1 VNDDTRNASS
11 RVAIVTGGTHGI
23 GRATVETLTR
33 AGWRVVFQGRSEMEG
48 RELAASDTALRYI
61 PGDITED
68 ATIRRLVACAEE
80 LGDGRIA
87 GLVNNAGVGVR
98 KRFEDCDASD
108 WDRLFAIN
116 ARSAFLVTRAALKG
130 LRAAQGAAVFI
141 SSVAG
146 SGGEDGLSIYSATKA
161 ALIGLAKTLAIEL
174 GEEVRFNV
182 ICPGQIATRMMARAM
197 ESPTL
202 RDAIADRIPMR
213 RFGEASEVAETI
225 AFLLSP
231 ASSYVNGVVFAVDG
245 GETAGIMA
253 LAPRPPSSE
262 AKAGAKSAQP

>member
-1 VNDDTRNASS
+1 
-11 RVAIVTGGTHGI
+11 VTGGTHGI

-116 ARSAFLVTRAALKG
+116 ARGAFLVTRAALKG
-130 LRAAQGAAVFI
+130 LRAAQGATVFI